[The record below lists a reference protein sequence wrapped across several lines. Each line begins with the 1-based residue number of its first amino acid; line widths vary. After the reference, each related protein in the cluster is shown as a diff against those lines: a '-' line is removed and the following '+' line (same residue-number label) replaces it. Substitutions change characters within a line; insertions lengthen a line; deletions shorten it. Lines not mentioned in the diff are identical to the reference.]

1 MRTINKP
8 LPGPCMAFSAYDV
21 VIDRIAGRI
30 LQDLTNIVNVVEDL
44 QTRPQGK
51 PKPTDFAN

>member
-1 MRTINKP
+1 
-8 LPGPCMAFSAYDV
+8 MAFSAYDV